1 MGNYLQNFRGNTDR
15 ATTETTRRAGWLP
28 IGGICIFLVILFLI
42 AVTIVCSLIPLYLL
56 KKDVNAAVNSDA
68 NLNMVFAT
76 DFRSSTG
83 ESVTNVDSLTRQ
95 FNDKMG
101 YLNDVLSVKSVSLET
116 GSITSTKKK
125 KRQLRDAV
133 SCNATQA
140 GSSISQGDK
149 IRMIII
155 INECPKTKCKTA
167 YCITQCILPTKA
179 DIQSKLSSTTF
190 TIVTNL
196 ASYTVSSRFCG
207 FDVVLLAVST
217 TISPT
222 ITATTTS
229 TTTTTLLVWVL
240 TGSMSTARKC
250 HTQVTLTNGNVLVAG
265 GTPDGSTPLSSAE
278 VYNPS
283 TGLWTTTG
291 ILSSARAVHI
301 ASGLVNGNVL
311 VAGGTA
317 DGSTG
322 LSSAEVYNLSTGL
335 WITTSTMSATRLL
348 HTASKLTNRT
358 ILVAGGP
365 PNLISALNSAEVYG

>member
-1 MGNYLQNFRGNTDR
+1 
-15 ATTETTRRAGWLP
+15 
-28 IGGICIFLVILFLI
+28 
-42 AVTIVCSLIPLYLL
+42 
-56 KKDVNAAVNSDA
+56 
-68 NLNMVFAT
+68 
-76 DFRSSTG
+76 
-83 ESVTNVDSLTRQ
+83 
-95 FNDKMG
+95 
-101 YLNDVLSVKSVSLET
+101 
-116 GSITSTKKK
+116 
-125 KRQLRDAV
+125 
-133 SCNATQA
+133 
-140 GSSISQGDK
+140 
-149 IRMIII
+149 MIII

-207 FDVVLLAVST
+207 FDVILSAVST

-229 TTTTTLLVWVL
+229 TSTTTTTTSTTTTIPVWVL

-250 HTQVTLTNGNVLVAG
+250 HTQVTLANGNMLVAG

-301 ASGLVNGNVL
+301 TSGLVNGNVL

-317 DGSTG
+317 DGSIG
-322 LSSAEVYNLSTGL
+322 LSSAEVYNPSTGL
-335 WITTSTMSATRLL
+335 
-348 HTASKLTNRT
+348 
-358 ILVAGGP
+358 
-365 PNLISALNSAEVYG
+365 

>member
-1 MGNYLQNFRGNTDR
+1 MGNYLQNFRGNTNR

-42 AVTIVCSLIPLYLL
+42 AVTIVCSLIPLYLS

-76 DFRSSTG
+76 DFSSSTG

-101 YLNDVLSVKSVSLET
+101 YPNGVLSVKSVSLET

-140 GSSISQGDK
+140 GSSVSQSDK

-155 INECPKTKCKTA
+155 INECPKTKCKIA

-207 FDVVLLAVST
+207 FDV
-217 TISPT
+217 
-222 ITATTTS
+222 
-229 TTTTTLLVWVL
+229 
-240 TGSMSTARKC
+240 
-250 HTQVTLTNGNVLVAG
+250 
-265 GTPDGSTPLSSAE
+265 
-278 VYNPS
+278 
-283 TGLWTTTG
+283 
-291 ILSSARAVHI
+291 ILSA
-301 ASGLVNGNVL
+301 
-311 VAGGTA
+311 
-317 DGSTG
+317 
-322 LSSAEVYNLSTGL
+322 
-335 WITTSTMSATRLL
+335 
-348 HTASKLTNRT
+348 
-358 ILVAGGP
+358 
-365 PNLISALNSAEVYG
+365 